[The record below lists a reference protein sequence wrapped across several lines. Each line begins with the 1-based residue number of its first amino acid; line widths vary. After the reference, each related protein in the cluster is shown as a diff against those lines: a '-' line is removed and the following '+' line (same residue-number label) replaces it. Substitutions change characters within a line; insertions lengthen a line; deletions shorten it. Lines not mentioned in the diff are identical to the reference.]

1 MDKGCI
7 QLYYGDGK
15 GKTTAAIG
23 QIVRCVGHGFKVL
36 VYQFLKEPTSGE
48 VSVIRSLP
56 GVEYIPNEG
65 PIPFMFNLTPEQQE
79 FYKQRFQKAFDE
91 VRQKFFTGEYDLVV
105 LDEVIDAYNLGVV
118 PQEQVIEMME
128 KKPEG
133 TELVITG
140 HDYGMDISALTD
152 RADYVTKFVKEK
164 HPFDLGMGCR
174 KSDKLEIEIESVVY
188 NQYAD
193 QIKQSVQQV
202 LDELDVK
209 SGKISV
215 NDKGAV
221 DCVIQARVETAI
233 KRAGGEN

>member
-1 MDKGCI
+1 M
-7 QLYYGDGK
+7 
-15 GKTTAAIG
+15 
-23 QIVRCVGHGFKVL
+23 
-36 VYQFLKEPTSGE
+36 
-48 VSVIRSLP
+48 IRSLP

-174 KSDKLEIEIESVVY
+174 KGIEE
-188 NQYAD
+188 
-193 QIKQSVQQV
+193 
-202 LDELDVK
+202 
-209 SGKISV
+209 
-215 NDKGAV
+215 
-221 DCVIQARVETAI
+221 
-233 KRAGGEN
+233 